1 MLGEEPCQTKE
12 LKKEAEKL
20 RSVLEYPRANS
31 PDHWLAVQQI
41 LHLETT
47 EQPTN
52 DLVDPKNLLWDD
64 DLFADVVV
72 NTDCEDSKF
81 AGEIQIPGLFF

>member
-1 MLGEEPCQTKE
+1 M
-12 LKKEAEKL
+12 KKEAEKL
-20 RSVLEYPRANS
+20 RSVLEYLRENA

-41 LHLETT
+41 PHLETT

-52 DLVDPKNLLWDD
+52 DLVDLKNLLWDD
-64 DLFADVVV
+64 DLLADIMV
-72 NTDCEDSKF
+72 NTDCEDSKL